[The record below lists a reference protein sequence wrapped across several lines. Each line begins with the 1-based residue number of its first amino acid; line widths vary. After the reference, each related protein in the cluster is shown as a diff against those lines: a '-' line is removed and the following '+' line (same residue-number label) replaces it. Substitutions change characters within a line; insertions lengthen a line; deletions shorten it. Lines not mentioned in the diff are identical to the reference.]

1 MTSEKNRR
9 KRMIRIASMFSGV
22 VLCAVML
29 LTHNVFA
36 APTVTSGHDPAATFS
51 AAVRYR
57 NFNSG
62 GGAEVQLGLPGFPAD
77 TSTGDVTWGAGKCIQ
92 FSYDGVGTLT
102 TKIANTATPC
112 VFTSSLVTV
121 TKNIGPLGTLNYLE
135 INVTKNGST
144 NSVALNNVS
153 LGADSLGSF
162 SISGGAGTNNWKV
175 TNIDVTSGFSLTGT
189 IALVGLSGGGD
200 SNYAEVDVGYVVP
213 PDTEGPVTSNVAVLP
228 VPVLLNG
235 EATVRALVDDAT
247 TGNNTIQSAFYNVN
261 AGTFASMAA
270 KDDAFDEVEEDVE
283 ATFTAATIG
292 LNEVCVYGT
301 DSLNNSGDPICQE
314 FLVTYKFDGFYS
326 PIENEFLNVAKAG
339 QAIPAKWRLTD
350 ANGLPISDPDSF
362 VNLYSYPLNCTDFS
376 GAIIDS
382 VEEYA
387 SGSSGLQY
395 IGDGYWQFNW
405 KTPKT
410 YVNTCRAMYVEF
422 NSGAH
427 SPVVKVKFK

>member
-29 LTHNVFA
+29 LTHNLFA

-62 GGAEVQLGLPGFPAD
+62 GGAEVQLGSPGFPAA
-77 TSTGDVTWGAGKCIQ
+77 STGDVTWGAGKCIQ

-135 INVTKNGST
+135 INVTKHGRT

-162 SISGGAGTNNWKV
+162 LISGGAGTNNWKV

-189 IALVGLSGGGD
+189 IA
-200 SNYAEVDVGYVVP
+200 
-213 PDTEGPVTSNVAVLP
+213 
-228 VPVLLNG
+228 
-235 EATVRALVDDAT
+235 
-247 TGNNTIQSAFYNVN
+247 
-261 AGTFASMAA
+261 
-270 KDDAFDEVEEDVE
+270 
-283 ATFTAATIG
+283 
-292 LNEVCVYGT
+292 
-301 DSLNNSGDPICQE
+301 
-314 FLVTYKFDGFYS
+314 
-326 PIENEFLNVAKAG
+326 
-339 QAIPAKWRLTD
+339 
-350 ANGLPISDPDSF
+350 
-362 VNLYSYPLNCTDFS
+362 
-376 GAIIDS
+376 
-382 VEEYA
+382 
-387 SGSSGLQY
+387 
-395 IGDGYWQFNW
+395 
-405 KTPKT
+405 
-410 YVNTCRAMYVEF
+410 
-422 NSGAH
+422 
-427 SPVVKVKFK
+427 